1 MTHTVDRNRNWVES
15 VTYGSKSRD
24 SRRRHF
30 SARPAVR
37 PLGAASPLVHPRT
50 QHMLLSA
57 RIEFHHMVS
66 VDFFELAVPQSPAGE
81 PLEALVEQ

>member
-1 MTHTVDRNRNWVES
+1 MVQKAAIR
-15 VTYGSKSRD
+15 GGGIF
-24 SRRRHF
+24 RHGLR
-30 SARPAVR
+30 SG
-37 PLGAASPLVHPRT
+37 PLVGAARPLVHPRT

-66 VDFFELAVPQSPAGE
+66 VDFFELAVPQSPAGK